1 MSETVDH
8 FTARGA
14 ERLGEAIKG
23 YWISRGHDVAV
34 RIVELPRCEKRNG
47 RAWTIAT
54 DLHGGLPAGV
64 ARPALTPLDIVRQ
77 LAARDRSLVEIER
90 TLLNRFPN
98 LSRGELRAAF
108 QEAGSKWPLTWRAS
122 PSCAP
127 SSS

>member
-64 ARPALTPLDIVRQ
+64 ARPALTPLDIVRRE
-77 LAARDRSLVEIER
+77 LACGKSPVQIER
-90 TLLNRFPN
+90 ILLRAYPD

-108 QEAGSKWPLTWRAS
+108 LDAGAG
-122 PSCAP
+122 
-127 SSS
+127 